1 MCVLRCH
8 GGFNV
13 EILYLHPFLSSF
25 DWELAAEGVSIFM
38 SSLASVFLYDVF
50 SLFSVL
56 SLSFC
61 QSVQFLF
68 ALLAVSIL
76 FLFNIVV
83 SKRGTTRVTFL

>member
-25 DWELAAEGVSIFM
+25 DWELAAEGVSFM
-38 SSLASVFLYDVF
+38 SLLASVFPYVF